1 VKNYKKDMVYIYI
14 IMRYIKLQ
22 LAGGSIEVCPA
33 GHGAARRCEDRGNI
47 EGRPLSALPLEKTG
61 TNQLT

>member
-1 VKNYKKDMVYIYI
+1 MVYIYI

>member
-1 VKNYKKDMVYIYI
+1 
-14 IMRYIKLQ
+14 MRYIKLQ

-33 GHGAARRCEDRGNI
+33 GHGAARHCEDRGNI
-47 EGRPLSALPLEKTG
+47 EGLPLSALPLEKTG